1 MKKTLAIILA
11 VVLVCSAFAGCGGSS
26 SKTWTGKH
34 DVEITI
40 GNSGTITVE
49 VNADA
54 APETASNFLNLCKKG
69 FYTKQTIYRA
79 ISGFAVYGGD
89 PNKNGTGTNG
99 GNTIRGEFTSNGFNN
114 TLSNTRAAIC
124 MARDVNKDSASCRF
138 YILQSDQTFLDGDF
152 AVFGYVVTGMDVI
165 DQIASGVP
173 VIGSDG
179 YIAESNQPVIT
190 SVKVVN

>member
-1 MKKTLAIILA
+1 MKRSLAILLA
-11 VVLVCSAFAGCGGSS
+11 VLLLAAATLSGCGGS
-26 SKTWTGKH
+26 KGWTGKH
-34 DVEITI
+34 DVEIKI
-40 GNSGTITVE
+40 ANYGTITVE

-54 APETASNFLNLCKKG
+54 APESASNFLNLCKKG
-69 FYTKQTIYRA
+69 FYNKLTIYRA

-99 GNTIRGEFTSNGFNN
+99 GNTVRGEFTSNGFNN
-114 TLSNTRAAIC
+114 TLSNTRGAIG

-165 DQIASGVP
+165 DQIASSVP

-190 SVKVVN
+190 SVRILD

>member
-1 MKKTLAIILA
+1 MKKILSVFLA
-11 VVLVCSAFAGCGGSS
+11 VLLLASVLAGCGSS
-26 SKTWTGKH
+26 GKAWTGKH
-34 DVEITI
+34 NVEITVANY
-40 GNSGTITVE
+40 GKITVE

-54 APETASNFLNLCKKG
+54 APETASNFLNLAKSG
-69 FYTKQTIYRA
+69 FYNKLTIYRV
-79 ISGFAVYGGD
+79 INGFAIYGGD

-99 GNTIRGEFTSNGFNN
+99 GNTVRGEFTSNGFNN
-114 TLSNTRAAIC
+114 TMSNTRGAIG
-124 MARDVNKDSASCRF
+124 MARDINKDSGSCRF

-173 VIGSDG
+173 VIGADG

-190 SVKVVN
+190 SAKVIN